1 MFLLYLWSNAALVSN
16 RDFQRYRK
24 NLTDQHFLVVK
35 KSRKLNYNGS
45 DLVLCNRVLCRS
57 RQIKMLLWKRYLKHT
72 LYHPVGGKMPQEDQK
87 TKGQRGR
94 DEKRDKNQKKAGK
107 TNTAAEQRP
116 ALPSLSLSSF
126 PSIPPLSTTVHRED
140 LQHLS
145 LTLKSVSCAGVTGP
159 LLAIHLNTTSL
170 SRDCAG
176 SSVCILHCLRAGV
189 LI

>member
-1 MFLLYLWSNAALVSN
+1 MIWFCAIEFYVSLARLRCCFENVNWNTHYTTLLVE
-16 RDFQRYRK
+16 K
-24 NLTDQHFLVVK
+24 GHK
-35 KSRKLNYNGS
+35 KTRKLKARVKEMKRGTQTKRKQVRQTQQQS
-45 DLVLCNRVLCRS
+45 RDLPC
-57 RQIKMLLWKRYLKHT
+57 
-72 LYHPVGGKMPQEDQK
+72 P
-87 TKGQRGR
+87 
-94 DEKRDKNQKKAGK
+94 
-107 TNTAAEQRP
+107 
-116 ALPSLSLSSF
+116 LSLSSF